1 MEQKKFVSEEQDK
14 KYRKRLIIIL
24 IVSFL
29 VGLPLVIFGIIN
41 VINFDFIG
49 IFLIFLGAIFSFLVP
64 FGIGG
69 LLLQRP
75 LMAYSA
81 SASAPVI
88 NEGAEAFS
96 PAIKAV
102 SRSVMEGIDSLNNER
117 KEVDPKNYGF
127 CDNCGHKLDDD
138 DVFCPVCGKKVR

>member
-1 MEQKKFVSEEQDK
+1 MFLLFV
-14 KYRKRLIIIL
+14 
-24 IVSFL
+24 
-29 VGLPLVIFGIIN
+29 
-41 VINFDFIG
+41 
-49 IFLIFLGAIFSFLVP
+49 GAIFSFLVP

-75 LMAYSA
+75 LLAYSA

-88 NEGAEAFS
+88 NEGAEAVS
-96 PAIKAV
+96 PAIKTV
-102 SRSVMEGIDSLNNER
+102 SRSVMEGIHSYNNDRLET
-117 KEVDPKNYGF
+117 DPKDYGF